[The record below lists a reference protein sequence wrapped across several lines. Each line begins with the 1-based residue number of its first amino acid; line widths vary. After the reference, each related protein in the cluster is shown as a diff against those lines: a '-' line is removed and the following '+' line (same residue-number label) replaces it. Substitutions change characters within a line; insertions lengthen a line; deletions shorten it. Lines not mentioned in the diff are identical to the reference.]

1 MPIRVLSPQ
10 MAARIAAGEVVERP
24 ASVVKELVDNGL
36 DAGATA
42 ISVEI
47 RGGGLELIRVVDNGS
62 GIPTEEAELA
72 FHRFATSKLPPED
85 EPGEGSLDSITTLGF
100 RGEALPSIAA
110 VSKVSLITR
119 TADQPGGTLVEVAG
133 GDIIRTAP
141 QGSPPGTSISVRD
154 LFRNVPARLKFLKSP
169 SAEATRVQTVLHQF
183 ALAFPEVRFHLDVD
197 GRASF
202 DSPGGGELR
211 DACAAVYGTK
221 TARALLPL
229 NALDALDTGAT
240 SLGVNGLI
248 SPPDVSRS
256 SRSYINLLVNRRWI
270 QSRALTYALEEAY
283 QGFLMERRH
292 PLAVIHLTVPPQEID
307 VNVHPAKLEVRF
319 RQERDVF
326 STLQRAVR
334 SALVA
339 LAPVPTVRSNITPSR
354 LSATRPATTSRAVTE
369 GAQQALSLFAP
380 VAPVENRDNASTP
393 RDVVPSLR
401 VLGQMQSLYIV
412 AEGPEGMYLVDQ
424 HAAHERVIYEK
435 VRAELNNRDPQVQGL
450 LESVVVE
457 LSAALEESLEA
468 RRDEWARYGFDL
480 EAFGPHSYLLRAI
493 PASLKDADPEQAF
506 LAILEEVGQGES
518 ALEWEEKM
526 VCSIA
531 CHSAVRAGKTLT
543 QEEMQSLLAQLEA
556 SDQPNTCP
564 HGRPTMV
571 HLSAA
576 DLQREFGRR

>member
-1 MPIRVLSPQ
+1 MPIRVLSPKL
-10 MAARIAAGEVVERP
+10 AARIAAGEVVERP
-24 ASVVKELVDNGL
+24 ASVVKELVENGL

-72 FHRFATSKLPPED
+72 FHRFATSKLPPEGNLD
-85 EPGEGSLDSITTLGF
+85 EGSLDSITTLGF

-110 VSKVSLITR
+110 VSTVSLITR
-119 TADQPGGTLVEVAG
+119 PAHQAAGVIVEVAR

-141 QGSPPGTSISVRD
+141 QGSPQGTSIAVRD
-154 LFRNVPARLKFLKSP
+154 LFQNVPARLKFLKSP

-183 ALAFPEVRFHLDVD
+183 ALGFPEVRFHLDVD

-202 DSPGGGELR
+202 TSSGGGDLR
-211 DACAAVYGTK
+211 DACSAVYGTK
-221 TARALLPL
+221 TARALLEVTSH
-229 NALDALDTGAT
+229 DDGAD
-240 SLGVNGLI
+240 SIGVHGLI
-248 SPPDVSRS
+248 SPPDVSRA
-256 SRSYINLLVNRRWI
+256 SRSYISLLVNRRWI
-270 QSRALTYALEEAY
+270 QSRSLTYALEEAY

-292 PLAVIHLTVPPQEID
+292 PLAVIHLTIPSQELD
-307 VNVHPAKLEVRF
+307 VNVHPSKLEVRF

-339 LAPVPTVRSNITPSR
+339 LAPVPTVPS
-354 LSATRPATTSRAVTE
+354 SFTSSRPAATAPLQGLQS
-369 GAQQALSLFAP
+369 QQALSLFAP
-380 VAPVENRDNASTP
+380 VEGAGSASTP
-393 RDVVPSLR
+393 REIVPSLR
-401 VLGQMQSLYIV
+401 VLGQVQSLYIV

-424 HAAHERVIYEK
+424 HAAHERVLYEK
-435 VRAELNNRDPQVQGL
+435 VQVEIRDRAPQVQGL

-457 LSAALEESLEA
+457 LPATLEDALEA
-468 RRDEWARYGFDL
+468 HRDEWARYGFDL
-480 EAFGPHSYLLRAI
+480 EAFGPHSYLLRAL
-493 PASLKDADPEQAF
+493 PASLRAADPEEAF
-506 LAILEEVGQGES
+506 LAILEDVGQGES
-518 ALEWEEKM
+518 GLDWEEKM

-543 QEEMQSLLAQLEA
+543 QEEMESLLAQLEA
-556 SDQPNTCP
+556 SNQPNTCP

-576 DLQREFGRR
+576 HLQREFGRR

>member
-72 FHRFATSKLPPED
+72 FHRFATSKLPPE
-85 EPGEGSLDSITTLGF
+85 GSLDSITTLGF

-110 VSKVSLITR
+110 VSTVSLITR
-119 TADQPGGTLVEVAG
+119 TADQPAGTIVEVAG
-133 GDIIRTAP
+133 GDIIRAAP
-141 QGSPPGTSISVRD
+141 QGSPPGTSIAVRD
-154 LFRNVPARLKFLKSP
+154 LFQNVPARLKFLKSP
-169 SAEATRVQTVLHQF
+169 SAEASRVQTVLHQF

-202 DSPGGGELR
+202 TSPGGGELR
-211 DACAAVYGTK
+211 DACSAVFGTK
-221 TARALLPL
+221 TARALLEVTS
-229 NALDALDTGAT
+229 LDALDAGAD
-240 SLGVNGLI
+240 SLGVRGLV

-256 SRSYINLLVNRRWI
+256 SRSYINLMVNRRWI

-292 PLAVIHLTVPPQEID
+292 PLAVIHLTVPPQDVD

-319 RQERDVF
+319 HQERDVF

-339 LAPVPTVRSNITPSR
+339 LAPVPTVHSSIASSR
-354 LSATRPATTSRAVTE
+354 LSATAPARPTTTSTS
-369 GAQQALSLFAP
+369 GPLQSQQALSLFAP
-380 VAPVENRDNASTP
+380 IEGGDNASTP

-424 HAAHERVIYEK
+424 HAAHERVLYEK
-435 VRAELNNRDPQVQGL
+435 VKDEMSNRDPQVQGL

-457 LSAALEESLEA
+457 VPAALEGALEA
-468 RRDEWARYGFDL
+468 HRDEWAKYGFDL
-480 EAFGPHSYLLRAI
+480 EAFGPHSYLLRAL

-506 LAILEEVGQGES
+506 LAILEEVGQGGES
-518 ALEWEEKM
+518 ALDWEEKM

-543 QEEMQSLLAQLEA
+543 QEEMQNLLAQLEA
-556 SDQPNTCP
+556 SNQPNTCP